1 MLVVC
6 CWFVEY
12 QNGQDVNKVK
22 QVKDADRKKMRL
34 VSKMVTEV
42 TVFIP
47 LSPDGRTEREV
58 KRRKKRNSPLPGNQR
73 SVLRTNEQSENKRQE
88 SNANPN
94 PSKMLDYG
102 QADVAAIHYR

>member
-58 KRRKKRNSPLPGNQR
+58 KRRKKKEFPFARKSKIC
-73 SVLRTNEQSENKRQE
+73 VKNE
-88 SNANPN
+88 
-94 PSKMLDYG
+94 
-102 QADVAAIHYR
+102 